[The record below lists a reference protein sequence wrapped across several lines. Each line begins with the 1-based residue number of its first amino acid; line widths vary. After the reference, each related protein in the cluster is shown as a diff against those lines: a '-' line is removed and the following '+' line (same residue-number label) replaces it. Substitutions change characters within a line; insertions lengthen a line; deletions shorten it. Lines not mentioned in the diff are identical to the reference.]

1 MNTQNALLRV
11 LLIIAAVLLFSLT
24 AFSAD
29 STVVLRDG
37 DIVFHRSLSNLSQ
50 AISLV
55 TGSEITH
62 MGMIL
67 FREGKPW
74 VIEAG
79 GTVRYSTYEEFINR
93 GAEGK
98 FVVKRLR
105 LADSLLTPVRLDSMR
120 AVANRFLGRNYD
132 GQFNWS
138 DDQLYCSELVWKIY
152 HGAGI
157 DLGKLRKLKEYRF
170 DHPIVKEQLRR
181 RYGDNVP
188 LEEPVIAPSDI
199 FALESLVTVTQR

>member
-1 MNTQNALLRV
+1 MKHCRLS
-11 LLIIAAVLLFSLT
+11 LFSLLLLLSLVVSGS
-24 AFSAD
+24 AAD
-29 STVVLRDG
+29 STAVLRDG

-62 MGMIL
+62 MGLI
-67 FREGKPW
+67 FIRDGKPW

-79 GTVRYSTYEEFINR
+79 GTVRYSTYEEFIAR
-93 GAEGK
+93 GAEQK
-98 FVVKRLR
+98 FVVKRLAS
-105 LADSLLTPVRLDSMR
+105 ADSILTRAKIDSMR
-120 AVANRFLGRNYD
+120 VAADRFVGRNYD

-152 HGAGI
+152 HAVGI
-157 DLGKLRKLKEYRF
+157 DLGTLRKLKEYKF

-199 FALESLVTVTQR
+199 FDLPTLTIVTQR